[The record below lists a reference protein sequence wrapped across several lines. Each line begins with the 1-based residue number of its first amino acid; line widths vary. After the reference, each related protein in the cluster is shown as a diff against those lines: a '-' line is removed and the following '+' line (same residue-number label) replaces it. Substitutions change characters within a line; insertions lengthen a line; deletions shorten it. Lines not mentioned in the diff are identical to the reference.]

1 MKSKWVGRTVGKDGE
16 RLMRNHKISKCY
28 LDTSLSMLN
37 PERLVL
43 GCSMPTCRIWPRFV
57 YGHGVR
63 MATSQNFKYCL
74 LSGWTKKN
82 ATPTPKSKKSKLSRL
97 ICKMNSFFYFLDRK
111 KFKKVKKVIFPP
123 HPLLKF

>member
-74 LSGWTKKN
+74 LVAVVNW
-82 ATPTPKSKKSKLSRL
+82 R
-97 ICKMNSFFYFLDRK
+97 F
-111 KFKKVKKVIFPP
+111 FKKAQERIFQFFKG
-123 HPLLKF
+123 LFLAEEGG